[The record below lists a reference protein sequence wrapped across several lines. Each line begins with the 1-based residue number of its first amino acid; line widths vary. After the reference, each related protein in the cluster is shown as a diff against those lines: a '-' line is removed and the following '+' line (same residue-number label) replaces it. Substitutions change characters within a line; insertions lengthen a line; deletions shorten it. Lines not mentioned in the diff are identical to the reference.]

1 MTDITPNRVNA
12 GKAGAGRFDFK
23 RNSEADIDLV
33 DDESMTVTSAP
44 DYSFETDSYRD
55 WRDEVVDNAPS
66 ITTPEEWDSVNQTV
80 SKNLPMQSGEIDMS
94 ELDAN
99 LQEDASAIKA
109 MDARALRFLGH
120 EENQN
125 GKFSKEYLAGLTD
138 RLGVAVFK
146 NNRDELRKITSPAYD
161 KIEELN
167 QKIAKEPNSPY
178 AVKWA
183 READASRR
191 TAIAARAEI
200 MRITEEE
207 RAAK

>member
-33 DDESMTVTSAP
+33 DDESMTVASAST
-44 DYSFETDSYRD
+44 YSFETDSYRD
-55 WRDEVVDNAPS
+55 WRDDVVDNAPS
-66 ITTPEEWDSVNQTV
+66 ITTPEEWDSVNRTV
-80 SKNLPMQSGEIDMS
+80 SKNLPMRSGEIDMS

-99 LQEDASAIKA
+99 LQENASAIKA

-178 AVKWA
+178 AVKWE
-183 READASRR
+183 READANRR
-191 TAIAARAEI
+191 TAVAARAEI